1 MKTQSK
7 FWWFVLVAISAT
19 LGVLL
24 TIACLFW
31 QQLSDFQQHDL
42 IVIFKE
48 NFAYFFMVGVLLFTG
63 FGFTLDWFFRFYI
76 IPVNQLA
83 DETQIITTVNP
94 DHRLKVHG
102 SYDVVRLADI
112 INQSADK
119 FATIQTDVK
128 RQLQKAKTA
137 TETEKAILAALLEG
151 LPQGIIVCNADGK
164 IVFYNRKVKSFFTRH
179 HSEAPKWMGLD
190 RSIYGIVDKALV
202 ERAIER
208 IGQKLAESK
217 HHLSERFLMGTYD
230 DIALPAELVPV
241 LDSQHHITGFIIYIE
256 DSVEKFQKKQ
266 ELFSNL
272 QSWKH
277 QLIQSVS
284 VIKTAAEVMKDGSYE
299 SEEDRNQLVQILCK
313 ESAMAARTLSKTEI
327 TSQWYPDRP
336 WPLTPVDAGEW
347 CRYLVHRSGEAVEVD
362 LNVDAQDIQAQISID
377 MHHFTN
383 AILFVIGRIADEGGT
398 RKIDGRFYQQGA
410 WLYLDLLWR
419 GDFNT
424 VECLKQWKECI
435 PAVRDLRLEISLA
448 DILRLHGAKLW
459 TYQHH
464 LPEHH
469 CGYRLLI
476 PALERAE
483 MIRSNGHI
491 TILPDSRPEYYD
503 FDLFQQAD
511 QTPEMDNRLLTELP
525 YTVFD
530 TETTGLDPQG
540 GDEIISIGALR
551 IVNGRMLY
559 EERFEQLVNPLR
571 HLPWASVKYHGIR
584 SEMLIDQ
591 PTIDQVLPAFH
602 QFCQGT
608 VLVGHNVAFDMR
620 MLQLKEASTGIK
632 FINPVIDTMLLSA
645 VVHPAHNDHTLRA
658 IADRLGVQ
666 IIGRHTAIGDAIATG
681 EVFLKLISLL
691 VANNN
696 ITTLLQA
703 RQASEKTYYARLKY

>member
-1 MKTQSK
+1 M
-7 FWWFVLVAISAT
+7 AIIAT
-19 LGVLL
+19 FGVLL
-24 TIACLFW
+24 TIAYLFW
-31 QQLSDFQQHDL
+31 QHLSDLQQHDL

-48 NFAYFFMVGVLLFTG
+48 NFAYFFMIGVLLFAG

-94 DHRLKVHG
+94 DHRIKVQG
-102 SYDVVRLADI
+102 SYDVVRLVNI

-137 TETEKAILAALLEG
+137 TETEKDILAALLEG

-164 IVFYNRKVKSFFTRH
+164 IVFYNRKVKSFFMRYD
-179 HSEAPKWMGLD
+179 SEAPKWMGLD
-190 RSIYGIVDKALV
+190 RSVYRIVDKTLV

-217 HHLSERFLMGTYD
+217 HHVSERFLMGTNGQ
-230 DIALPAELVPV
+230 IALPAELVPV
-241 LDSQHHITGFIIYIE
+241 LDSQHHITGFIIYLE
-256 DSVEKFQKKQ
+256 DAVDKFQKKQ
-266 ELFSNL
+266 ELFSSL

-277 QLIQSVS
+277 QLIQSVA

-299 SEEDRNQLVQILCK
+299 SDEDRDQLVQILCK
-313 ESAMAARTLSKTEI
+313 ESAMAARTLSKNEI

-336 WPLTPVDAGEW
+336 WPLTPVDAAEW

-362 LNVDAQDIQAQISID
+362 LSVNAQDMQAQISID
-377 MHHFTN
+377 MYHLTN
-383 AILFVIGRIADEGGT
+383 AILFLIGRIADEGGT

-424 VECLKQWKECI
+424 VECLKQWKACI
-435 PAVRDLRLEISLA
+435 PTVKDLRLEISLS

-459 TYQHH
+459 TYQHY
-464 LPEHH
+464 LPEQHS
-469 CGYRLLI
+469 GYRLLI

-503 FDLFQQAD
+503 FDLFQQAG
-511 QTPEMDNRLLTELP
+511 QTPEMDNRPLTELT

-551 IVNGRMLY
+551 IVNGRILL

-571 HLPWASVKYHGIR
+571 RLPWASVKYHGIR
-584 SEMLIDQ
+584 SEMLVDQ
-591 PTIDQVLPAFH
+591 PTIDQVLPGFH

-608 VLVGHNVAFDMR
+608 VLVGHNVAFDMK
-620 MLQLKEASTGIK
+620 MLQLKEAATGIQ

-645 VVHPAHNDHTLRA
+645 VVHPAHNDHSLSA

-666 IIGRHTAIGDAIATG
+666 IIGRHTAMGDAIATG
-681 EVFLKLISLL
+681 GVFLKQISLL
-691 VANNN
+691 SNRN

>member
-1 MKTQSK
+1 LKTQNK
-7 FWWFVLVAISAT
+7 FWWFVLVAITVT

-24 TIACLFW
+24 TIAYLFW
-31 QQLSDFQQHDL
+31 QQLSGLQQHDL

-83 DETQIITTVNP
+83 DETQIITTVNS
-94 DHRLKVHG
+94 DHRIKVQG

-119 FATIQTDVK
+119 FATIQADVK

-137 TETEKAILAALLEG
+137 TETEKDILAALLEG

-179 HSEAPKWMGLD
+179 HRETPKWMGLD
-190 RSIYGIVDKALV
+190 RSIYGMVDKALV
-202 ERAIER
+202 QRAIER

-217 HHLSERFLMGTYD
+217 HHVCERFLMGANGE
-230 DIALPAELVPV
+230 IALPAELVPV
-241 LDSQHHITGFIIYIE
+241 LDCQHHITGFIIYIE
-256 DSVEKFQKKQ
+256 DSVEKFQKEQ

-284 VIKTAAEVMKDGSYE
+284 VIKTAAEVIKDESYE
-299 SEEDRNQLVQILCK
+299 SEKDRDQLVQILCK
-313 ESAMAARTLSKTEI
+313 ESAMAAQTLSKREI
-327 TSQWYPDRP
+327 INQWYPDRP
-336 WPLTPVDAGEW
+336 WPLTPVDAAEW

-362 LNVDAQDIQAQISID
+362 LTVDAQDVHVQISID
-377 MHHFTN
+377 MHHLTN
-383 AILFVIGRIADEGGT
+383 AILFVIGRIAAKGGT
-398 RKIDGRFYQQGA
+398 RKIDGRFYQKGA
-410 WLYLDLLWR
+410 WLYLDLSWR
-419 GDFNT
+419 GGFNT

-435 PAVRDLRLEISLA
+435 PVVKDLCLEISLA

-459 TYQHH
+459 TYQHY
-464 LPEHH
+464 LPEYH
-469 CGYRLLI
+469 CGYRFLI

-503 FDLFQQAD
+503 FDLFQQAG
-511 QTPEMDNRLLTELP
+511 QTPEMDNRLLTELT

-551 IVNGRMLY
+551 IVNGRILRK
-559 EERFEQLVNPLR
+559 ERFEQLINPLR
-571 HLPWASVKYHGIR
+571 RLPWASVKYHGIR
-584 SEMLIDQ
+584 SEMLVDQ

-645 VVHPAHNDHTLRA
+645 VIHPAHHDHSLSA
-658 IADRLGVQ
+658 VADRLGVQ

-691 VANNN
+691 ANHN
-696 ITTLLQA
+696 IATLLEA
-703 RQASEKTYYARLKY
+703 RQTSEKTYYARLKY